1 MATTTLFKI
10 IQTQLINAGKTE
22 FVNEAGELVYFNEEY
37 QFTWKILNYDEDVQ
51 NIVDKLFNG
60 VSLNKRENDIHFK
73 KMFLFR
79 FYNRM
84 INKQTI
90 EAFQFELMSTLLSKL
105 SHINRVYDDLNKYLE
120 NTQTATSSNNA
131 TSDYRQAFSNLP
143 QDSVNI
149 DVDNTVLTY
158 ANDNTINRTKNI
170 GNNDSENKSYQLSN
184 LIESSH
190 LFDDIL
196 NDFDVKCFSQF
207 W

>member
-1 MATTTLFKI
+1 MTTTLFKI
-10 IQTQLINAGKTE
+10 IQSQLINAGKTE
-22 FVNEAGELVYFNEEY
+22 FVNAAGELVYFNEAY

-51 NIVDKLFNG
+51 TIVDKLFNG

-105 SHINRVYDDLNKYLE
+105 SYINSVYDDLNKYLE

-143 QDSVNI
+143 QDSINI

-158 ANDNTINRTKNI
+158 ANDNTINRTKNL
-170 GNNDSENKSYQLSN
+170 GSNESESKSYQLSN
-184 LIESSH
+184 LIESGH
-190 LFDDIL
+190 LLDDIL
-196 NDFDVKCFSQF
+196 NEFDVKCFSQF

>member
-10 IQTQLINAGKTE
+10 IQSQLINAGKTE
-22 FVNEAGELVYFNEEY
+22 FVNAAGELVYFNEAY

-51 NIVDKLFNG
+51 TIVDKLFNG
-60 VSLNKRENDIHFK
+60 VSLNNRENDIHFK

-105 SHINRVYDDLNKYLE
+105 SYINSVYDDLNKYLE

-143 QDSVNI
+143 QDSINI
-149 DVDNTVLTY
+149 DVDNTVLNY

-170 GNNDSENKSYQLSN
+170 GSNDSENKSYQLAN
-184 LIESSH
+184 LIESGH

-196 NDFDVKCFSQF
+196 NEFDVKCFSQF